1 MGAWPFSFGGKQDNA
16 GRQKVRKVLDE
27 ILEFVS
33 TGRNSSFLD
42 LAKEEYF
49 GKVGGV
55 YEDDHDFEHRMNTF
69 LEWFAFDFR
78 SATMGP
84 DTVFTMY
91 INENRDNF
99 SSEDMVFRMTISK
112 HLHSVFMVKGFKEG
126 MIKVKDLAG
135 GKSFW
140 VTDDELFEKGD
151 LFETRIITVGDSNFF
166 SYTYCLHPRVSAKLI
181 RNAFKKRH
189 SVGFGPDF
197 FVRLHAMQLKWRRS
211 RQIEVKD
218 IYNFQ

>member
-1 MGAWPFSFGGKQDNA
+1 MGAWPFSLGAKPDNA

-27 ILEFVS
+27 ILEFAS
-33 TGRNSSFLD
+33 TGGNSSFLG
-42 LAKEEYF
+42 LAKEHYF

-55 YEDDHDFEHRMNTF
+55 YEDDSDFEQRMNTF
-69 LEWFAFDFR
+69 LEWFVFDFR
-78 SATMGP
+78 SETMGS

-91 INENRDNF
+91 INENRDRF
-99 SSEDMVFRMTISK
+99 SSEEMVFRMTVSK
-112 HLHSVFMVKGFKEG
+112 HLHSVFAVKGLKEG

-140 VTDDELFEKGD
+140 VTDDEIFEKGD
-151 LFETRIITVGDSNFF
+151 LFETRIITEGDSSFF
-166 SYTYCLHPRVSAKLI
+166 SYTYCLHPKSAEKLI
-181 RNAFKKRH
+181 KDAFKKRH